1 MIDILLIGVV
11 ALVAWLVSSEGA
23 HGAGVVLVATVLAGL
38 LAMNFFE
45 PVANLLSSSI
55 PGYDR
60 YMDLVS
66 LLGLFALFV
75 SVFRLGS
82 EQILPIQI
90 EVVGT
95 LYEPLRWIFAAATG
109 YVTMCILCTALHTAP
124 LPRDFIGFSPERKNL
139 LQMAAPDRQW
149 LGFVQYVSE
158 KNLFNSRLFDAPKYQ
173 APGTLE
179 SREWSSFPIRYATRR
194 AAGSRPFGAGQPGI
208 NLGEPAAGGGSSPAP
223 PPGGSPPATPVAL

>member
-11 ALVAWLVSSEGA
+11 ALIAWLVSSEGA
-23 HGAGVVLVATVLAGL
+23 HGAGVVLIATVLGGL

-45 PVANLLSSSI
+45 PVALLLSSSI

-60 YMDLVS
+60 YMDLVA

-75 SVFRLGS
+75 TVFRLGS
-82 EQILPIQI
+82 EQILPVQI

-95 LYEPLRWIFAAATG
+95 LYEPLRWIFAVATG

-124 LPRDFIGFSPERKNL
+124 LPREFLGFTPERKNL

-149 LGFVQYVSE
+149 LGFTQYVSE
-158 KNLFNSRLFDAPKYQ
+158 KNLFNRRVFDAPKYQ
-173 APGTLE
+173 APGTIE
-179 SREWSSFPIRYATRR
+179 SREWTSFPIRYATRR
-194 AAGSRPFGAGQPGI
+194 AAGSRPFGAAQPGA
-208 NLGEPAAGGGSSPAP
+208 NPGDPAAGMSAP
-223 PPGGSPPATPVAL
+223 PSGGGPATPVAL